1 MVPRWVKTNRFQAAR
16 GLPKLQLKP
25 GSFVGTAAKADTK
38 GNLTA
43 QESRSLPG
51 IGARHQRGS
60 LRKRDQKFCTPV
72 AIAAGRAE
80 GHPSS

>member
-1 MVPRWVKTNRFQAAR
+1 VKTNRFQAAR

-51 IGARHQRGS
+51 IGARHTTHIVDARVVNGFAQS
-60 LRKRDQKFCTPV
+60 AQ
-72 AIAAGRAE
+72 
-80 GHPSS
+80 